1 MVGVHCFR
9 PVYNVHVKDTISNV
23 TKGWVKMNPE
33 QLWETTMNPENR
45 TLVQVAVE
53 DPVHSDQLF
62 TTLMGDAV
70 EARREF
76 IQSNA
81 LSVKN
86 LDV

>member
-1 MVGVHCFR
+1 
-9 PVYNVHVKDTISNV
+9 
-23 TKGWVKMNPE
+23 
-33 QLWETTMNPENR
+33 MNPENR
-45 TLVQVAVE
+45 TLVRVAVE

-70 EARREF
+70 EACREF

-86 LDV
+86 LMFNPVDVQTRWV